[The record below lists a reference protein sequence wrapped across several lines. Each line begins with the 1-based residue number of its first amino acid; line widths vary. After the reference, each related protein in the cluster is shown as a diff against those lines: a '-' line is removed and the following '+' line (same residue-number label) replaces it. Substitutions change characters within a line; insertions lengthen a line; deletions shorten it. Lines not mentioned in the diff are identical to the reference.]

1 MANFTAAPPGQPGII
16 LGFSLTPEGVVFSFL
31 FFSTAA
37 PVNADGEESAAAV
50 TSKQRELLNACN
62 LHLRVLD
69 PAFLDA
75 VGQDRKLVLIRALEV
90 DTAMCIDLY
99 IVRCQCC
106 HACYTSSLLH
116 TSIVRKLPSRF
127 WPCLLLQNS
136 ASS

>member
-1 MANFTAAPPGQPGII
+1 MD
-16 LGFSLTPEGVVFSFL
+16 
-31 FFSTAA
+31 
-37 PVNADGEESAAAV
+37 ADGEESAAAV

-75 VGQDRKLVLIRALEV
+75 VGQDRKPVLIRALEV
-90 DTAMCIDLY
+90 DTALY
-99 IVRCQCC
+99 IVVYVVHFQCC

-127 WPCLLLQNS
+127 WPVPFCRIQLL
-136 ASS
+136 AEDIPA